1 VNVKTTLKVE
11 TILSFIYNQNQ
22 KFMKKTTSIF
32 ILTILFISKL
42 FSQTPFT
49 TLVKE
54 PRLLEITT
62 GNRLIA
68 VEKEDTARL
77 KVANFLNETDS
88 SSGTVTKSTK
98 NDFDFF
104 KSSAFSL
111 NLLNKGESRASI
123 SSQVLFY
130 KLYIANPTDDNTYRL
145 NRYNLPLML
154 ISKLSTNYD
163 STSGSSAV
171 DVLDYEAAPLTLRI
185 MPSIKKSF
193 RTYSDVFYF
202 GFYTDLRGINL
213 SNPKS
218 GTNDIEFVGSGGIG
232 LTYQGDGKAGT
243 YNPEGEYEAGR
254 YSISLIFQAATG
266 KKEVLSRLFLTD
278 NNYVTSFQGYFVFK
292 ISDKSKLNLKAGYQH
307 FFQQTIGGIKNNF
320 SVAIGM

>member
-1 VNVKTTLKVE
+1 MRK
-11 TILSFIYNQNQ
+11 S
-22 KFMKKTTSIF
+22 MSIF
-32 ILTILFISKL
+32 IILIVSFSKS

-54 PRLLEITT
+54 PRFLEKTAND
-62 GNRLIA
+62 NRLLAIE
-68 VEKEDTARL
+68 EKDS
-77 KVANFLNETDS
+77 ANVKLLVDRQDS
-88 SSGTVTKSTK
+88 TFGTSVIEASTK

-111 NLLNKGESRASI
+111 NILNKGENRISV

-130 KLYIANPTDDNTYRL
+130 KLYIANPTDDNKYRL
-145 NRYNLPLML
+145 NRYNIPLML

-163 STSGSSAV
+163 STYGSSAV
-171 DVLDYEAAPLTLRI
+171 DVLDYEAAPVTLRI

-193 RTYSDVFYF
+193 RTYNDVFYF

-213 SNPKS
+213 SNLKS

-243 YNPEGEYEAGR
+243 YNSNGEYEAGR
-254 YSISLIFQAATG
+254 YSISIIFQAASG
-266 KKEVLSRLFLTD
+266 KKEVISKLFATE

-307 FFQQTIGGIKNNF
+307 FFQETIGGIKNNF
-320 SVAIGM
+320 SIAIGM